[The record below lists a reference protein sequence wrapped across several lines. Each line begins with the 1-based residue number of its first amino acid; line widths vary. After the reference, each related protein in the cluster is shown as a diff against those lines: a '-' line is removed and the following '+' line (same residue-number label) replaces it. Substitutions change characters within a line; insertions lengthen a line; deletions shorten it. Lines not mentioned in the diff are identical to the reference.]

1 MYRKGRR
8 FAGSELLL
16 FVRRNDLS
24 ENRLGITVSKKNG
37 NSAVRHRFSR
47 LVKEV
52 FRLQRDTLGTGR
64 DFLVV
69 MKREVKIET
78 PSSLTFSAMQKELLP
93 LLDRSK
99 GTI

>member
-37 NSAVRHRFSR
+37 NSVIRHRFSR

-52 FRLQRDTLGTGR
+52 FRLQKDRLGTGR

-69 MKREVKIET
+69 MKREVKIA
-78 PSSLTFSAMQKELLP
+78 SAASLTFSGIQKELLP
-93 LLDRSK
+93 LLDRAK
-99 GTI
+99 GSI